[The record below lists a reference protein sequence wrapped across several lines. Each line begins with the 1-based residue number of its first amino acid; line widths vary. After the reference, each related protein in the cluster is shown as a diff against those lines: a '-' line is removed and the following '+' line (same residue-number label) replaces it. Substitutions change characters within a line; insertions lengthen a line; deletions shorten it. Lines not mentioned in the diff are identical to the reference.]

1 MCIRDRYKMKKALVI
16 GVWPLNGLGGQL
28 CKKIAQNN
36 FEVFVAGRT
45 IKSLNKVVESIIEE
59 GNHAKPIVVDTTDEN
74 QIKKMIKE
82 IGSGL
87 DFAVYSVGNSTP
99 GKIIDMEPS
108 YFRQSWESGCYG
120 GFLFAKEV
128 IKVFLKEN
136 TPGTLLFTGASASLR
151 GKSNFGAF
159 NSAKGALRNLAQAI
173 AKEYA
178 ENSIHVGH
186 IIVDGG
192 LAGERI
198 KQRVSDFDER
208 VKDGKLIDIDSVTD
222 AYMYLYNQNK
232 NAWTFEL
239 DIRTSKENW

>member
-1 MCIRDRYKMKKALVI
+1 MKKALVI
-16 GVWPLNGLGGQL
+16 GVGPLNGLGGQL
-28 CKKIAQNN
+28 CRKIAQNN

-45 IKSLNKVVESIIEE
+45 KQSLDV
-59 GNHAKPIVVDTTDEN
+59 VVDIIIKDGNKAIPLVVDATDEN
-74 QIKKMIKE
+74 QIKNMIKDV
-82 IGSGL
+82 GPGL
-87 DFAVYSVGNSTP
+87 DFAIYNVGNSRP
-99 GKIIDMEPS
+99 GKIIEMDAS
-108 YFRQSWESGCYG
+108 YFRESWESCCFG

-128 IKVFLKEN
+128 IKSFLSEK
-136 TPGTLLFTGASASLR
+136 TAGTIIFTGASASLR
-151 GKSNFGAF
+151 GKANFGAF
-159 NSAKGALRNLAQAI
+159 NSSKGALRNLAQAI